1 MSMTK
6 DKPLVVDLRDNT
18 LKIGI
23 QSRISTI
30 DATGLII
37 ECPPKLMMSQH
48 AVKEWDQVKL
58 PTEWNGWDPVSM
70 GFISPSG
77 PPWTEEH
84 VRIAAMIPW
93 LDGARECVE
102 TIYFWQHAL

>member
-1 MSMTK
+1 MAK
-6 DKPLVVDLRDNT
+6 DKPLVVDLRDST

-23 QSRISTI
+23 QSRVSTI
-30 DATGLII
+30 DVSGLII
-37 ECPPKLMMSQH
+37 ECPPKHMMSQR
-48 AVKEWDQVKL
+48 AVKGWDQVRL
-58 PTEWNGWDPVSM
+58 DTGWDGRDLVSM